1 MQLFLDF
8 LDNPDDKFYADV
20 QAFRNMPLDKSY
32 TDKDLEAAFLKK
44 SKELYEQK
52 VSVSTLLQREC
63 GNMYCGSVYG
73 GLCGLLSEKADELVR
88 TPNPNPN
95 I

>member
-1 MQLFLDF
+1 
-8 LDNPDDKFYADV
+8 
-20 QAFRNMPLDKSY
+20 MPLDKSY

-88 TPNPNPN
+88 N
-95 I
+95 IPLHSDSQHHHNLTTCS